1 MSRSAYTRNA
11 RIRMVNRWLNG
22 TIPAREFCAINDI
35 KYPTFMNWVAES
47 RRPGSTL
54 GDTVIVKLP
63 VEVTLGQSR
72 SGNATMSRIGALQGG
87 RHVS

>member
-22 TIPAREFCAINDI
+22 TIPAREFCAANGL

-47 RRPGSTL
+47 RRSGSTL
-54 GDTVIVKLP
+54 GDTVVVRLP

-72 SGNATMSRIGALQGG
+72 AGNATMSRLGALQGG
-87 RHVS
+87 HHAS